1 MTAPQLPTWPTSP
14 VSYSP
19 VVLRRFSALDVPM
32 VRELSTD
39 PYVPLIGTLAPN
51 ASQQEIGGRRR
62 DMLIDA
68 AIRQSPA

>member
-1 MTAPQLPTWPTSP
+1 
-14 VSYSP
+14 
-19 VVLRRFSALDVPM
+19 M